1 MTVDALRLRRKFEL
15 ARLRELSAVLSEIR
29 NILWISSVVV
39 KGLSVVLRSYVYKR
53 LGETRVKIRL
63 TDVFLGHLWAFYY
76 GLALPPCF
84 T

>member
-1 MTVDALRLRRKFEL
+1 MTVDALRRKLEL

-29 NILWISSVVV
+29 NILWISPVVV
-39 KGLSVVLRSYVYKR
+39 KDLSVVLRSYVYKR
-53 LGETRVKIRL
+53 LGVTRVKIRL
-63 TDVFLGHLWAFYY
+63 TDVFLRHLWVFYY